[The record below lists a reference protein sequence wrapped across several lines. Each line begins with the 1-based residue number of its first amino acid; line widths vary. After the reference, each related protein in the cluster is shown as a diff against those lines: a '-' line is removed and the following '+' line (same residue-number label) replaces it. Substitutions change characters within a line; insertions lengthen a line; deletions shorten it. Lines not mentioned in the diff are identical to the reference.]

1 MRNCLGPAP
10 TCTTHILGI
19 VWVDPSITTLIF
31 HANMEDLDP
40 EEAEESELGHW
51 LNAVYRCFGDKG
63 DVEDI
68 TEGQ

>member
-1 MRNCLGPAP
+1 MRKCSKPAP

-19 VWVDPSITTLIF
+19 FWVDPSTTTLIF
-31 HANMEDLDP
+31 CANMEDLEP
-40 EEAEESELGHW
+40 KEAEESELGHW
-51 LNAVYRCFGDKG
+51 LNAVNRCFGDKG